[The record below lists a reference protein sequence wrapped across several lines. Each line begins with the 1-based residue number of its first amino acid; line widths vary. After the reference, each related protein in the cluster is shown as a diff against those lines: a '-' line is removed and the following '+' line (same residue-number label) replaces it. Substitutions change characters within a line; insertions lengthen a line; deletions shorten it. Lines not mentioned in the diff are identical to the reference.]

1 MYFLISF
8 FWKKNSI
15 FEEFTISKSKK
26 IRAPL
31 PIIAISCYPQTLVDF
46 LLKLKSKRRRYSI
59 SNNCGCKEPSPF
71 LPFFV
76 VKAGRETHHRNSR
89 WYRNT
94 FGYYYGYWI
103 RVGVGRARRIV
114 NWTARRL
121 GARTAT
127 TLRHEIIYQQ
137 VAPPH
142 FSRISAVKSSEILSP
157 IGTNIIHES
166 LEEWKMWSTNEM
178 NSENFFE
185 LRNSY
190 VSSK

>member
-26 IRAPL
+26 IQAPL
-31 PIIAISCYPQTLVDF
+31 PIIAISCYPNSHRFSSQTEKQKATV
-46 LLKLKSKRRRYSI
+46 

-157 IGTNIIHES
+157 IGANIIHES